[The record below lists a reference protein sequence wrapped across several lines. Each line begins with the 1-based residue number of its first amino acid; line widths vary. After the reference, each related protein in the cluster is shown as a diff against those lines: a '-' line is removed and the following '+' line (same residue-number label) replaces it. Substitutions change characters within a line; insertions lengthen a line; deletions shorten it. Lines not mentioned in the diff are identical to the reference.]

1 MKRILALS
9 LAIMTLSSLFSP
21 ALAQAK
27 TKTATIKYLTEAVYD
42 EIGTYSEGL
51 VWVKKGDTYQYL
63 DESGKVVIDLSK
75 KKYTSNK
82 DAYIESVG
90 DFHEGLAL
98 VTEEEHIDYDEG
110 SILWHPG
117 YYIDTKGNIVLTT
130 SQLATKLGIGDIYDS
145 YYYLEDLPHLKNPFS
160 GDVTISDIDQDCV
173 LVLIGKDG
181 SIKREELPYDRTID
195 EGIQSWYKV
204 FTEDLLCSSSDYDT
218 DDYMWG
224 YVDKNLKKVIPFK
237 YEYAYPFNQGLAPVM
252 INGKWGF
259 INKKG
264 KTVIKAKYESF
275 VIMDSDYTYQVF
287 NDGLAVVQKGEKW
300 GAIDKAGKT
309 VIPFEHETY
318 FVLCNGY
325 ATVVGSD
332 EKYTYINKKG
342 KSAFKTKYDDA
353 NYFSKAGIALVGN
366 KGVYKL
372 IDTKGKKIGTK
383 TWKFDGTWVSNM
395 TPDIIGYK
403 KGDKWGIAKIK

>member
-82 DAYIESVG
+82 DAYIISVG

-98 VTEEEHIDYDEG
+98 VTEEETIDYDEG
-110 SILWHPG
+110 SILWNPS

-204 FTEDLLCSSSDYDT
+204 FTEDLGCSSSDYDT
-218 DDYMWG
+218 DDYM
-224 YVDKNLKKVIPFK
+224 
-237 YEYAYPFNQGLAPVM
+237 
-252 INGKWGF
+252 
-259 INKKG
+259 
-264 KTVIKAKYESF
+264 
-275 VIMDSDYTYQVF
+275 
-287 NDGLAVVQKGEKW
+287 
-300 GAIDKAGKT
+300 
-309 VIPFEHETY
+309 
-318 FVLCNGY
+318 
-325 ATVVGSD
+325 
-332 EKYTYINKKG
+332 
-342 KSAFKTKYDDA
+342 
-353 NYFSKAGIALVGN
+353 
-366 KGVYKL
+366 
-372 IDTKGKKIGTK
+372 
-383 TWKFDGTWVSNM
+383 
-395 TPDIIGYK
+395 
-403 KGDKWGIAKIK
+403 

>member
-21 ALAQAK
+21 ALAQAE
-27 TKTATIKYLTEAVYD
+27 TKKATKKATIKYLTEAVYD

-82 DAYIESVG
+82 DAYIISVG

-98 VTEEEHIDYDEG
+98 VTEEEVIYYDDEG
-110 SILWHPG
+110 SLLWHPG

-130 SQLATKLGIGDIYDS
+130 SQVTTKLGLGDYHD
-145 YYYLEDLPHLKNPFS
+145 YYYDNEFLSALCSPFS
-160 GDVTISDIDQDCV
+160 GDVTISKIGGYEGDKLAV
-173 LVLIGKDG
+173 IGKDG
-181 SIKREELPYDRTID
+181 STKID
-195 EGIQSWYKV
+195 EGTINNWYNR
-204 FTEDLLCSSSDYDT
+204 FTEDLLCSSSI
-218 DDYMWG
+218 DDNMWG
-224 YVDKNLKKVIPFK
+224 YVDKNLKNIIPFK
-237 YEYAYPFNQGLAPVM
+237 YEQARPFNQGLAPVK

-287 NDGLAVVQKGEKW
+287 NDGLAAVKKDGKW
-300 GAIDKAGKT
+300 GAINKAGKT
-309 VIPFEHETY
+309 VIPFKYESY
-318 FVLCNGY
+318 FYLCNGY
-325 ATVVGSD
+325 AIVEGSD
-332 EKYTYINKKG
+332 GKYTYIDKKG
-342 KSAFKTKYDDA
+342 KAPFKTKYDDA
-353 NYFSKAGIALVGN
+353 NDFSKAGIALVGN

-403 KGDKWGIAKIK
+403 KGEKWGIAKIK